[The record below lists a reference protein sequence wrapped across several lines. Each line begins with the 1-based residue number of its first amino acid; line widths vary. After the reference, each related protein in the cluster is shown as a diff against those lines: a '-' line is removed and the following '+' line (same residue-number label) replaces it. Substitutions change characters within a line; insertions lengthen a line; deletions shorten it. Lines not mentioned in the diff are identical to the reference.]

1 MAGTAKKFLER
12 LRGEHPEVQ
21 AEYDRLGPRYAVID
35 ALIAA
40 RLREQITQSELAARM
55 GVRQPVVA
63 RLESGENSPKID
75 TLAEAA
81 EALGC
86 ELVVTFKRRRVRAAV
101 SRARVARR
109 AS

>member
-1 MAGTAKKFLER
+1 MAGTAKKFLEG
-12 LRGEHPEVQ
+12 LRAVNPEVQ
-21 AEYDRLGPRYAVID
+21 AEYDRLGPRYAAID

-40 RLREQITQSELAARM
+40 RQRSGVTQTELARRM

-81 EALGC
+81 EALGY
-86 ELVVTFKRRRVRAAV
+86 ELVVSFKRRRAA
-101 SRARVARR
+101 A
-109 AS
+109 